1 MAEFQAIMRAN
12 RSSSFSLML
21 GGVTDVGVRLP
32 ASRDTEMT
40 VCLTNA
46 GGCVGRD
53 CDGPVTLLNVG
64 R

>member
-21 GGVTDVGVRLP
+21 GGLIDVGVRRP
-32 ASRDTEMT
+32 DSRGTAMT
-40 VCLTNA
+40 ACLTNA
-46 GGCVGRD
+46 GCCVRRD
-53 CDGPVTLLNVG
+53 RDGPVSLLNEE

>member
-21 GGVTDVGVRLP
+21 GGLIDVGVRRP
-32 ASRDTEMT
+32 DSRDTEIT
-40 VCLTNA
+40 GCLTNA
-46 GGCVGRD
+46 GRCVGRD
-53 CDGPVTLLNVG
+53 RGGPVSLLNDG

>member
-21 GGVTDVGVRLP
+21 GKVTDVRVRLP
-32 ASRDTEMT
+32 DSRDTET
-40 VCLTNA
+40 GCLTNA
-46 GGCVGRD
+46 GRCVRRDCVG
-53 CDGPVTLLNVG
+53 PVILLNEG